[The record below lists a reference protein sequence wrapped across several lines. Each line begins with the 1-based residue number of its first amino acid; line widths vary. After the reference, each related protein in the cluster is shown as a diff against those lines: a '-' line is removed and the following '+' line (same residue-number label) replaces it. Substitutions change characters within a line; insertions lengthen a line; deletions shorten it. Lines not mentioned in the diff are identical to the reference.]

1 MDFKKFFNELKR
13 RNIYK
18 VAITYAIVAWL
29 ILQIGSVVFET
40 IKTPDWVMKVL
51 LFFIVIGFP
60 IALIMA
66 WAFEMSPQGIV
77 RTNSA
82 AAKEKPY
89 SSSKKKP
96 LSHNVFVGILL
107 LIIVGQFIYNKYW
120 NQVSI
125 NTANIEKTIAVL
137 PFRNDSPNEENL
149 YFCNGIMEGI
159 LDHLSKIPEL
169 TVKSRT
175 SVEQYRDN
183 PPSLKKIAEEL
194 GVKYLV
200 EGSVQRID
208 NQVVIFAQ
216 LIYAED
222 DKHLWSQKY
231 NKDIT
236 ELFEVQAN
244 VTESIANK
252 LQAIITPTVK
262 ERIEAIPTK
271 DLIAYENY
279 LKGNEF
285 RFKAISWAHEND
297 EWTNLLDKAKLNYKL
312 AIEKD
317 SLFAQAYIGLAL
329 VEFNRN
335 KDSNI
340 AQENYLDN
348 VFALANNA
356 RRINPNLSE
365 AYRVIA
371 LYYWNTYQFK
381 LAKEY
386 YKKALELNPNNIEAL
401 YLQTTATIYDLDFIN
416 SIKILQKI
424 EKRVSST
431 DDLWRLYVGYDKFY
445 QLMDNFEMEEYY
457 LKKCITLKPNTLVDF
472 WWLYQ
477 CTNRFDEAISYV
489 LKNYPINNQAKN
501 ISLAASYYFK
511 GEIDKALE
519 YYEKWD
525 NQIMKENFNYGVSIR
540 DSHRYGQVLILSGQ
554 KEKGLEMI
562 QRQIEFNQKL
572 IELERADMGHIYDL
586 AGIYSFLGQKEKAFY
601 WMERFE
607 KENGWLRFGGLNSFS
622 QFDPQFDNIR
632 NEKQFKDWVS
642 RGEKELEGV
651 RKEVS
656 EYLASEEIKVQ
667 S

>member
-1 MDFKKFFNELKR
+1 MDFKKFFDELKR
-13 RNIYK
+13 RNVYK
-18 VAITYAIVAWL
+18 VALTYAITAWL
-29 ILQIGSVVFET
+29 LAQIVALASDAFGA
-40 IKTPDWVMKVL
+40 PAWVMRMIIITL
-51 LFFIVIGFP
+51 VIGFP

-77 RTNSA
+77 RTNSG

>member
-1 MDFKKFFNELKR
+1 MDLKKFFSELKR
-13 RNIYK
+13 RNVYK
-18 VAITYAIVAWL
+18 VAITYTIVAWL